1 MKKTLAK
8 NTKIKSN
15 KNELPTWNLKDFYQS
30 IDDKK
35 INEDFKII
43 EKECEIFCKKYQDK
57 ISKID
62 AKNLFKAIEN
72 YEQIYPQNYLL
83 NCTQILKHSKADFV
97 QM

>member
-43 EKECEIFCKKYQDK
+43 AKDCEIFCKKYQDK
-57 ISKID
+57 IAKID
-62 AKNLFKAIEN
+62 AKNLFQAIELGK
-72 YEQIYPQNYLL
+72 QIE
-83 NCTQILKHSKADFV
+83 SS
-97 QM
+97 